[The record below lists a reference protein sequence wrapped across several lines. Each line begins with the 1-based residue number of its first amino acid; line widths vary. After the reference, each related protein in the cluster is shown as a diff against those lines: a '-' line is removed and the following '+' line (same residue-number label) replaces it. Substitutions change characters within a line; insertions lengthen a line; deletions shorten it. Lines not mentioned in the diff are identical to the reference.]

1 MLLYITI
8 TQKYAVVKSR
18 RLFQVAR
25 WRIELSNSRYVSM
38 YLCTQLLLYFQDKM
52 DLFIEK
58 AIKATADERSAFKV
72 YHTIKTI
79 YAILCYDV
87 TRRITA

>member
-1 MLLYITI
+1 M
-8 TQKYAVVKSR
+8 
-18 RLFQVAR
+18 F
-25 WRIELSNSRYVSM
+25 
-38 YLCTQLLLYFQDKM
+38 LCTQLLLYFQDKLE
-52 DLFIEK
+52 LFIEK

-87 TRRITA
+87 TCHTTA